1 MKKFEKLCLIT
12 IIPILVGVALFI
24 AGAIKVNEQI
34 LRASVLTLFIG
45 FPATILVL
53 VIVGVI
59 MNATGK
65 LSDNDKYSDSAGLS
79 EEERD
84 FKTNRNIVS
93 SSGNK
98 SITKKVDNVIKQTN
112 NAYKYS
118 SPKQVALGGLFFS
131 FLIIDFILIF
141 VFSIKQMTA
150 GIITCVCV
158 LVGSMFSVLI
168 FAKVKERKSTK
179 AKVDISK
186 SQMLCGEV
194 KACMISSAMNIAE
207 RKNVTFRVLIE
218 ADGKTYTAFSQ
229 KIYEVGDP
237 IVFAVIGNNKA
248 SIVETDKFIKEADEV
263 LRKEDSQDS
272 F

>member
-1 MKKFEKLCLIT
+1 M
-12 IIPILVGVALFI
+12 
-24 AGAIKVNEQI
+24 
-34 LRASVLTLFIG
+34 R
-45 FPATILVL
+45 
-53 VIVGVI
+53 
-59 MNATGK
+59 
-65 LSDNDKYSDSAGLS
+65 
-79 EEERD
+79 
-84 FKTNRNIVS
+84 
-93 SSGNK
+93 
-98 SITKKVDNVIKQTN
+98 
-112 NAYKYS
+112 
-118 SPKQVALGGLFFS
+118 
-131 FLIIDFILIF
+131 
-141 VFSIKQMTA
+141 
-150 GIITCVCV
+150 
-158 LVGSMFSVLI
+158 
-168 FAKVKERKSTK
+168 

-218 ADGKTYTAFSQ
+218 ADGKTYTAFSP